1 MSDGTAA
8 GCSSDRRAGALLV
21 GGIGFWA
28 MVLLQDA
35 VVITVLVLPWL
46 EASLCWAILLLQ
58 DAVVI
63 VALVISL
70 VVASAWWSMVA
81 AAGRSSNRHA
91 GALLGG
97 GIGLVSDSCCCW
109 MQW

>member
-1 MSDGTAA
+1 
-8 GCSSDRRAGALLV
+8 
-21 GGIGFWA
+21 

-35 VVITVLVLPWL
+35 VVIAVLALPWL

-81 AAGRSSNRHA
+81 AAGCSSDRRA

-97 GIGLVSDSCCCW
+97 GIGLVSDSCCCGL
-109 MQW
+109 QW